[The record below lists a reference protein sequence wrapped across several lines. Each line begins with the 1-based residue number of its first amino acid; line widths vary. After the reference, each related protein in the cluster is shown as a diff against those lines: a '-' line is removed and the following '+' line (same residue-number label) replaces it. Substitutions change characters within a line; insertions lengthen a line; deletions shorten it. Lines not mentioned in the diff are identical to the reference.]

1 MDSNQ
6 SVVLDLFQKFKDV
19 CDELGL
25 SWYMINGSALG
36 AVKYGG
42 FVPWDDDIDV
52 GMPRKD
58 YEIFL
63 KKAQD
68 MLPQDIFLQNYRTD
82 KNFPHIYSKLR
93 NSNTTFI
100 ESGVKHINMNHGIFI
115 DIFSLDFFP
124 EDGEIRK
131 KLNRKKKLLSWKTVC
146 ALDDRSKLKIRVRNA
161 VFRALGYHKRTS
173 ESFAKLEKLIS
184 GFGESS
190 LICNHGDRMGAKQ
203 VMSKEIYGR
212 SSKAVFEGIVVKV
225 PEKIDEYLTYK
236 YGDWRS
242 DPPEEAQNSH
252 HKTVICD
259 PSKSYKEYV
268 K

>member
-1 MDSNQ
+1 MDDIQKVSF
-6 SVVLDLFQKFKDV
+6 DLLQTFIYV
-19 CDELGL
+19 CDKLKL
-25 SWYMINGSALG
+25 DWFLVNGSALG
-36 AVKYGG
+36 AVKYNG
-42 FVPWDDDIDV
+42 FIPWDDDIDV
-52 GMPRKD
+52 ALKRKD

-63 KKAQD
+63 ENAQKI
-68 MLPQDIFLQNYRTD
+68 LPDHIFLQNYRTEKD
-82 KNFPHIYSKLR
+82 FPKIFSKLR
-93 NSNTTFI
+93 NSNTSFI
-100 ESGVKHINMNHGIFI
+100 EKSVERLNINHGIYI
-115 DIFSLDFFP
+115 DIFCLDNFP
-124 EDGEIRK
+124 DDSTEQVKFKRK
-131 KLNRKKKLLSWKTVC
+131 NKLLLWKTMC

-184 GFGESS
+184 GFEESS

-203 VMSKEIYGR
+203 VMPKEIYGKG
-212 SSKAVFEGIVVKV
+212 SKAMFEGIEVKV

-259 PSKSYKEYV
+259 PSRSYKEYV